1 MTKQTDF
8 GQNKKSTA
16 WIWIVVAA
24 VVLCLCCVLVA
35 AVAAVFYLAPVQGEV
50 FSQVSTVLPVPLGP
64 DGPPLDDRPVPP
76 VKVVMEPLDPD
87 DIPPGIAS
95 FYGLVPDWEGQDQ
108 PGENT
113 WQVMIPDTQPI
124 AILAG
129 WCTADQE
136 TLEQNFEHITLLLEV
151 DGENIPVSGLY
162 WEDAPGDDGVCR
174 SYYGVVRAWPPG
186 SHTVVQ
192 TMRIDRTINDGWS
205 DYPAGDYVDR
215 FQIIAVP

>member
-1 MTKQTDF
+1 MTVQTDF
-8 GQNKKSTA
+8 DQNKKSTA

-24 VVLCLCCVLVA
+24 VVLCLCSVLVA

-50 FSQVSTVLPVPLGP
+50 FSWVGTEVPGP
-64 DGPPLDDRPVPP
+64 LVDDQPAAPSR
-76 VKVVMEPLDPD
+76 VVVEPLDPD

-113 WQVMIPDTQPI
+113 WQVMIPYNQPI

-136 TLEQNFEHITLLLEV
+136 TLEQNFEHITLILEV
-151 DGENIPVSGLY
+151 DGGNVPVAGLY
-162 WEDAPGDDGVCR
+162 WEDGPGDQGVCR
-174 SYYGVVRAWPPG
+174 SYYGVVWAWPAG

-192 TMRIDRTINDGWS
+192 TMRIGQTVNDGWS

-215 FQIIAVP
+215 FEIIATP